1 MADQAQQALKSTTG
15 GESASTSHPI
25 RAPASLCLAVA
36 PEFGRVGC
44 DEARLTIN
52 ANLHAP
58 EMHADVKRAPVS
70 LSAVLDKSGS
80 MRDYLGLVKGA
91 CGFMLGQL
99 SARDKLGVIE
109 YDTHAEEVIALAQT
123 KPAFKEQAQ
132 RMIDSMRAG
141 SRTNLSGG
149 LFMGISQQKENKYI
163 DWDTLSEEHIAPSDP
178 PGPSEASSVQSTSSS
193 AGSDWSVLS
202 AMRTGVLDTASQI
215 LRGLRGPAA
224 TVCQPGTTEATPSS
238 YPSVTVRNAVGGPGS
253 GSASTD
259 AFWDALYAGKGPGAS
274 RASRGRGQHV
284 RSLMFGG
291 KAPPSPKAVEADAVR
306 SVFLFTDG
314 QANEGVTE
322 PERLVTMVRSLLDCA
337 PRVRVHTFGFGHD
350 HDEQLLSKLAE
361 AGSGSYYFVEQ
372 EEQIPMAFAD
382 ALGGLL
388 SVAAQNVTL
397 AFVPEEGV
405 QVEAVHTNF
414 KSSVVGSQR
423 QVQVGDLLSE
433 ESKDTLFDLR
443 LPAISGVPQGE
454 MRDYKLGQVV
464 VTFLDVASASMQT
477 ITIDCVVKR
486 SQDDVCGAMPNLS
499 VSLQRARLQVVSALQ
514 ESRWQ
519 ADRGDFAASR
529 GNLDTCASKLEL
541 VIQAAQSAGDVT
553 CLELAKALLADVK
566 QAMEDTA
573 EASVYMR
580 KGKKKMAMMELHN
593 MYQRSA
599 RCDDGVDDDILECGE
614 AALAA
619 SHNVARSG
627 NRMQQQMRSFAKS
640 VSRR

>member
-1 MADQAQQALKSTTG
+1 MGMKGRAQMTEVQATQALKPTTG

-80 MRDYLGLVKGA
+80 MHGYLGLVKGA

-109 YDTHAEEVIALAQT
+109 YDSHVEEVIALAQT

-132 RMIDSMRAG
+132 KVIDSMRAG
-141 SRTNLSGG
+141 SMTNLSGG
-149 LFMGISQQKENKYI
+149 LFMGIKQQKENKYI
-163 DWDTLSEEHIAPSDP
+163 DWDTLSEEHMAPSDP
-178 PGPSEASSVQSTSSS
+178 QGPSEASSVQSNASS
-193 AGSDWSVLS
+193 AGSDWSILS
-202 AMRTGVLDTASQI
+202 AMRTGVLDTASEI

-224 TVCQPGTTEATPSS
+224 TVCEPGTAKATPSS
-238 YPSVTVRNAVGGPGS
+238 YPSVTSRNTVGGPGC

-259 AFWDALYAGKGPGAS
+259 AFRDALYAGRGPGA
-274 RASRGRGQHV
+274 RRGQGQHGRV
-284 RSLMFGG
+284 LMFGG
-291 KAPPSPKAVEADAVR
+291 KAPPSPKAVEA
-306 SVFLFTDG
+306 
-314 QANEGVTE
+314 
-322 PERLVTMVRSLLDCA
+322 
-337 PRVRVHTFGFGHD
+337 
-350 HDEQLLSKLAE
+350 
-361 AGSGSYYFVEQ
+361 

-454 MRDYKLGQVV
+454 MRDYKLGHFVI
-464 VTFLDVASASMQT
+464 TFLDVAGASMQT
-477 ITIDCVVKR
+477 LTVDCVVKR
-486 SQDDVCGAMPNLS
+486 SRDDACGAMPNLS

-514 ESRWQ
+514 ESRSH
-519 ADRGDFAASR
+519 ADHGDFAASR
-529 GNLDTCASKLEL
+529 QTLDSCASKLEQ

-553 CLELAKALLADVK
+553 SLELARVLLADVK

-573 EASVYMR
+573 EATVYMR

-599 RCDDGVDDDILECGE
+599 RCDDGFDDDILECGE
-614 AALAA
+614 AASAA

>member
-1 MADQAQQALKSTTG
+1 MTEVQATQALKPTTG
-15 GESASTSHPI
+15 GESASASHPI

-80 MRDYLGLVKGA
+80 MHGYLGLVKGA

-109 YDTHAEEVIALAQT
+109 YDSHVEEVIALAQT

-132 RMIDSMRAG
+132 KVIDSMRAG
-141 SRTNLSGG
+141 SMTNLSGG
-149 LFMGISQQKENKYI
+149 LFMGIKQQKENKYI
-163 DWDTLSEEHIAPSDP
+163 DWDTLSEEHMAPSDP
-178 PGPSEASSVQSTSSS
+178 QGPSEASSVQSKASS
-193 AGSDWSVLS
+193 AGSDWSILS
-202 AMRTGVLDTASQI
+202 AMRTGVLDTASGI
-215 LRGLRGPAA
+215 LRGLGGPAA
-224 TVCQPGTTEATPSS
+224 TVCEPATAKATPSS
-238 YPSVTVRNAVGGPGS
+238 YPSVTSRNTIGGPGC

-259 AFWDALYAGKGPGAS
+259 AFRDALYAGRGPGA
-274 RASRGRGQHV
+274 RRGQGQHGRV
-284 RSLMFGG
+284 LMFGG

-314 QANEGVTE
+314 QANDGVTE
-322 PERLVTMVRSLLDCA
+322 PERLVTMVRSLLDSA
-337 PRVRVHTFGFGHD
+337 PRVRVYTFGFGHD
-350 HDEQLLSKLAE
+350 HDERLLSKLAE
-361 AGSGSYYFVEQ
+361 AGRGSYYFVEQ

-454 MRDYKLGQVV
+454 MRDYKLGHFVI
-464 VTFLDVASASMQT
+464 TFLDVAGASMQT
-477 ITIDCVVKR
+477 LTVDCVVKR
-486 SQDDVCGAMPNLS
+486 SRDDACGAMPNLS

-514 ESRWQ
+514 ESRSH
-519 ADRGDFAASR
+519 ADHGDFAASR
-529 GNLDTCASKLEL
+529 QTLDSCASKLEQ

-553 CLELAKALLADVK
+553 SLELARVLLADVK

-573 EASVYMR
+573 EATVYMR

-599 RCDDGVDDDILECGE
+599 RCDDGFDDDILECGE
-614 AALAA
+614 AASAA